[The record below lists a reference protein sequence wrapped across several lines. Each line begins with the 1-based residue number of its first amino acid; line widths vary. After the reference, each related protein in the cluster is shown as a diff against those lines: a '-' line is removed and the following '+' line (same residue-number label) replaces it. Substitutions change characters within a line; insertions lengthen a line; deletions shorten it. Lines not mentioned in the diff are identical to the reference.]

1 MSVPVRYLAPLLLF
15 IFLSTAP
22 SRSEPIDERLSWP
35 PVFERAYGN
44 PEVVVREAPNSRAP
58 RVTFVRP
65 LAKVYVRV
73 PAGYGCSDVDRALR
87 SHFLEIAWEDFL
99 DDDNLTFY
107 EERLNVEE
115 LIPMDRHEFF
125 RIGHCRLAGC
135 STGDRARDAWWKVR
149 MDEPLNPSRDHLLAM
164 TALVWDDP
172 DKETFGHFS
181 FVLRRRGGCPD
192 GDLVFDFRAPW
203 LLDRRP
209 RFTEAPN
216 FHNRLKLR
224 TWKENLYDWIYTQ
237 TEFRN
242 CHIRIQFVETCE
254 EQVTL
259 LRSFDGEQHAGNF
272 RVLKKNCASLGLQT
286 LNRIIPLDE
295 RIKGEHK
302 IADLPFK
309 TYENAIEKFGAIDLE
324 EIFIENVTQEQ
335 GNEFTSKTALR
346 EARPSRGSSRGYSIL
361 QKIAVIN

>member
-1 MSVPVRYLAPLLLF
+1 MFVPVRYLAPLLLF
-15 IFLSTAP
+15 IFLSTVS
-22 SRSEPIDERLSWP
+22 SRSETIDERLAWP

-44 PEVVVREAPNSRAP
+44 PEVIVREGANCPAP

-65 LAKVYVRV
+65 LAKVYVKM
-73 PAGYGCSDVDRALR
+73 PAGCGCSDVDGALR
-87 SHFLEIAWEDFL
+87 SHFLGVAWEDFL
-99 DDDNLTFY
+99 ADANLSFY
-107 EERLNVEE
+107 EEKLNVEE
-115 LIPMDRHEFF
+115 LIPMDRREFF
-125 RIGHCRLAGC
+125 RIGQCHLAGG
-135 STGDRARDAWWKVR
+135 STGNCARDAWWKVR
-149 MDEPLNPSRDHLLAM
+149 MDQPLTPSRDHLLAM

-172 DKETFGHFS
+172 DKTTFGHFS
-181 FVLRRRGGCPD
+181 FLLRRRGGCPD

-237 TEFRN
+237 TEYRN
-242 CHIRIQFVETCE
+242 CHIRIQFVETFQ

-259 LRSFDGEQHAGNF
+259 LKAFDGEQRAGNF

-286 LNRIIPLDE
+286 LNRIIPLDD

-302 IADLPFK
+302 LVDLPFK
-309 TYENAIEKFGAIDLE
+309 TYENSIEKFGAIDLE
-324 EIFIENVTQEQ
+324 EIFIENVTQER

-346 EARPSRGSSRGYSIL
+346 RAGPSRGTSRGYSIL